1 MEKETIKVHDTRVTG
16 ISRQEAGAL
25 VTIAL
30 KGISFQPGQFL
41 MVKTCDGEVR
51 WGYPYLIEEAGPES
65 VTVLALARSD
75 LYRQL
80 PDSEV
85 AVWGPRGR
93 GPLADGDGTVI
104 LVAQPATVD
113 RILPFL
119 RSTSHRCRLLLM
131 VGENPQ
137 GNCQLFNEQ
146 ISTVCINGV
155 EPLCVAL
162 EGMDDSQIIAALNP
176 REMLE
181 FRNFA
186 PREIQQKAWMFM
198 PTKIGCGIGA
208 CVGCVVHSSEA
219 PFGIKIC
226 EEGPFLR
233 LDRVDLEAD
242 IHSFVT
248 RV

>member
-65 VTVLALARSD
+65 VTVLAPARSD

-93 GPLADGDGTVI
+93 GPLADGDDTVI

-186 PREIQQKAWMFM
+186 PREIQQK
-198 PTKIGCGIGA
+198 T
-208 CVGCVVHSSEA
+208 
-219 PFGIKIC
+219 
-226 EEGPFLR
+226 
-233 LDRVDLEAD
+233 
-242 IHSFVT
+242 
-248 RV
+248 

>member
-65 VTVLALARSD
+65 VTVLAPARSD

-93 GPLADGDGTVI
+93 GPWQMVMAPLSWW
-104 LVAQPATVD
+104 
-113 RILPFL
+113 
-119 RSTSHRCRLLLM
+119 RSL
-131 VGENPQ
+131 
-137 GNCQLFNEQ
+137 
-146 ISTVCINGV
+146 
-155 EPLCVAL
+155 
-162 EGMDDSQIIAALNP
+162 
-176 REMLE
+176 
-181 FRNFA
+181 
-186 PREIQQKAWMFM
+186 
-198 PTKIGCGIGA
+198 
-208 CVGCVVHSSEA
+208 
-219 PFGIKIC
+219 
-226 EEGPFLR
+226 LR
-233 LDRVDLEAD
+233 LTGSCP
-242 IHSFVT
+242 SFAARHTAAVSC
-248 RV
+248 

>member
-1 MEKETIKVHDTRVTG
+1 MEKEVIKVHDTRVTA
-16 ISRQEAGAL
+16 ISRQETGA
-25 VTIAL
+25 VATIAL
-30 KGISFQPGQFL
+30 EGITFQPGQFL

-51 WGYPYLIEEAGPES
+51 WGYPHLILEAEEDA
-65 VTVLALARSD
+65 VTVFAPARSD

-93 GPLADGDGTVI
+93 GPLAEGDGTVI
-104 LVAQPATVD
+104 LVAQPATFD
-113 RILPFL
+113 RVQPFL
-119 RSTSHRCRLLLM
+119 RSAPQRCRLLLM
-131 VGENPQ
+131 VGDNPQ
-137 GNCQLFNEQ
+137 GNCQLLNEQ

-176 REMLE
+176 KEMLE
-181 FRNFA
+181 YKNFA
-186 PREIQQKAWMFM
+186 TEDIRKKTWMFM

-208 CVGCVVHSSEA
+208 CTGCVVHSSEA

-233 LDRVDLEAD
+233 MDRVDLAAD